1 MSDSHTAPPG
11 ALVHLETLKVFCDVV
26 ETKSF
31 SVAASQNYVTQ
42 SAVSQQIRMLEEKYG
57 RRLLE
62 RTRGNVQLT
71 PAGAL
76 LYQASKEIVQRYQDL
91 EGQLQAVSKIV
102 AGTLRVATVHSI
114 GLYELSLQ
122 LKRFLKAYPQVQL
135 QLQYSRSNKIYDD
148 ALKGGIDLGIV
159 AFPTRRPGITVIPF
173 REDHL
178 VLVCPPQH
186 PLAKHK
192 QVSIKKLA
200 GEPFVG
206 FERDIPTRKE
216 TDRVLHR
223 HGIDVRYVMEL
234 DNVEIMKRVVEIGI
248 GLAILPENAVRPD
261 VKGGTLAAV
270 HVSDEVF
277 LRPLGIIHRTGKH
290 FSPAAAKFIENMR
303 SDPSH
308 GSGRG

>member
-1 MSDSHTAPPG
+1 
-11 ALVHLETLKVFCDVV
+11 VHLETLKVFCDVV

-71 PAGAL
+71 PAGEI
-76 LYQASKEIVQRYQDL
+76 LYQAGKQIVERYQEL
-91 EGQLQAVSKIV
+91 EERLQAVAKIV
-102 AGTLRVATVHSI
+102 GGTVRVATVHTI
-114 GLYELSLQ
+114 GLYELSAQ

-135 QLQYSRSNKIYDD
+135 QLEYSRSNKIYED

-159 AFPTRRPGITVIPF
+159 AYPNRRPGITVIPF
-173 REDHL
+173 REDRL

-186 PLAKHK
+186 PLARHR

-200 GEPFVG
+200 GEAFVG

-216 TDRVLHR
+216 TDRVLRR
-223 HGIDVRYVMEL
+223 HGIDVRYVMQL
-234 DNVEIMKRVVEIGI
+234 DNAEIMKRVVEIGI
-248 GLAILPENAVRPD
+248 GLAILPEAAVRPE

-270 HVSDEVF
+270 HVSDEIF

-290 FSPAAAKFIENMR
+290 FSAAVAKLIDCLR
-303 SDPSH
+303 SEPSH
-308 GSGRG
+308 GSARD